1 MKYMKKFCLL
11 LVLSVFSAVI
21 SCRED
26 YDYINYGPTNTGV
39 QEPEDIAVKGLYI
52 LNEGNMGSNKAS
64 IDFFDY
70 STGIFTENYYNAQN
84 PNVAGS
90 LGDVGNDIHV
100 YRDKLYAVINLS
112 NYVEVMDAKTA
123 KHIGEINIQNCRY
136 INFHQDYAYITS
148 YGGAVGNSQ
157 PGYVLKVDVNTL
169 QTVGKVFVGKQPDQM
184 EVIGNRLY
192 VANSGAYSAPDY
204 DNTVSVIDLNTFT
217 EIKKIPVAINL
228 SKIKKDDTGKLW
240 ITSRGNY
247 GNIPS
252 RTYVLNP
259 ATDQVIKEINMP
271 MSDFDMVDNRLYY
284 FSSAWTSS
292 GTATSYG
299 ILDTDTYQVLSNNF
313 ITDGTQTGIVTPYS
327 IAVNPVNSDIFIG
340 DAKDYTS
347 SGELF
352 CYNKFGKL
360 KWKVKT
366 GDIPGHLAFL
376 TK

>member
-1 MKYMKKFCLL
+1 MKKMKKFCLFL
-11 LVLSVFSAVI
+11 VFSLILTVQ

-26 YDYINYGPTNTGV
+26 YDYINYGATNTGV
-39 QEPEDIAVKGLYI
+39 QEPEDIDIKGLYV

-70 STGIFTENYYNAQN
+70 STGVFTENYYNAQN

-90 LGDVGNDIHV
+90 LGDVGNDINT

-123 KHIGEINIQNCRY
+123 KHIGEISVQNCRY
-136 INFHQDYAYITS
+136 ISFHKDYAYITS
-148 YGGAVGNSQ
+148 YGGAVGSSQ
-157 PGYVLKVDVNTL
+157 PGYVVKVDVNTL
-169 QTVGKVFVGKQPDQM
+169 QIIGKVFVGKQPDQM
-184 EVIGNRLY
+184 EVVGDRLY

-217 EIKKIPVAINL
+217 EIKKIAVAVNL

-247 GNIPS
+247 GSIPPK
-252 RTYVLNP
+252 TYVLDP

-271 MSDFDMVDNRLYY
+271 LSDFDMVENRLYY
-284 FSSAWTSS
+284 FSYAWTST
-292 GTATSYG
+292 GTASSYG
-299 ILDTDTYQVLSNNF
+299 ILDTDTYQVISSSF
-313 ITDGTQTGIVTPYS
+313 ITDGTQTGIVIPYS

-352 CYNKFGKL
+352 CYSKFGKL

-366 GDIPGHLAFL
+366 GDIPGHLTFL
-376 TK
+376 RK

>member
-1 MKYMKKFCLL
+1 MKKLCLFL
-11 LVLSVFSAVI
+11 ILALFSAIV

-26 YDYINYGPTNTGV
+26 YDYINYGATNTGV
-39 QEPEDIAVKGLYI
+39 QEPEDIAVKGLYV

-70 STGIFTENYYNAQN
+70 STGVFTENYYNAQN

-90 LGDVGNDIHV
+90 LGDVGNDIRV

-123 KHIGEINIQNCRY
+123 KHIGGITIQNCRY

-148 YGGAVGNSQ
+148 YGGAVGSSQ
-157 PGYVLKVDVNTL
+157 SGYVLKVDVNTL

-184 EVIGNRLY
+184 EVIGDRLY

-228 SKIKKDDTGKLW
+228 SNIKKDDTGKLW

-247 GNIPS
+247 GNIPPK
-252 RTYVLNP
+252 TYVLNP
-259 ATDQVIKEINMP
+259 ATDQIIKEINMP
-271 MSDFDMVDNRLYY
+271 MSDFGMVENRLYY

-292 GTATSYG
+292 GTVSSYG
-299 ILDTDTYQVLSNNF
+299 ILDTDTYQVISNNF

-327 IAVNPVNSDIFIG
+327 IAVNPANSDIFIG

-347 SGELF
+347 SGEMF

-366 GDIPGHLAFL
+366 GDIPGHFAFL
-376 TK
+376 PK

>member
-1 MKYMKKFCLL
+1 MKKFCLL